1 MSDRRTTGQLGST
14 RGTRR
19 RRPASRSRRRGRN
32 QKNPLLF
39 LIPLLLLLAVGAW
52 LLFHGNDK
60 KETPDGAEA
69 APVETVNI
77 VSSVSTPVEE
87 AGQIFQAENTDEAE
101 LAKRYY
107 YSLLDENQQMIYREI
122 VQGIQ
127 EHQETIVT
135 KGGDPDLAVEVY
147 GWVYM
152 DYPEF
157 FWITGASQAT
167 GYGEPQNYCEIT
179 PEYGISAEEAANRQ
193 VQVDAAAAEYLNG
206 IQDSMGD
213 YDKIKYIFET
223 CIRKID
229 YVKDAPDNQN
239 LYSGLVNCQTAPDI
253 PEHFNI

>member
-1 MSDRRTTGQLGST
+1 MLR
-14 RGTRR
+14 
-19 RRPASRSRRRGRN
+19 
-32 QKNPLLF
+32 
-39 LIPLLLLLAVGAW
+39 
-52 LLFHGNDK
+52 GNDK

-179 PEYGISAEEAANRQ
+179 PEYGILAEEAANRQ

-213 YDKIKYIFET
+213 
-223 CIRKID
+223 
-229 YVKDAPDNQN
+229 
-239 LYSGLVNCQTAPDI
+239 
-253 PEHFNI
+253 